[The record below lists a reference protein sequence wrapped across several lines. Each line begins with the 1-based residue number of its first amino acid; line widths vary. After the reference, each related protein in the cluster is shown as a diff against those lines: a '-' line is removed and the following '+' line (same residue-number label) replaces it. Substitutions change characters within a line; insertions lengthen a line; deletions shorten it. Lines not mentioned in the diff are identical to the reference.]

1 MKRKIIIG
9 IVAAILIGVASFA
22 GYTAYQN
29 NKESNVSQEQ
39 KEEPNT
45 TSDDNSGVDEETSKD
60 ENSSSYTEESV
71 AQMDDEEKE
80 SAMAVSTFMDGMNAT
95 FNVPDTTNE
104 AQLEEMNKCKDKY
117 FTDLGTNIVN
127 NVIKYAQNNNKK
139 VLKIENLNIKSV
151 KHYKMPLKDKT
162 GTIDGFLIY
171 YQAYIKDDDEI
182 ILGADNEDCLIA
194 FIGKEEGQYKI
205 YDIDIEHNK

>member
-9 IVAAILIGVASFA
+9 IVAAILIGVASFV

-29 NKESNVSQEQ
+29 NKESNVSQDENVDVT
-39 KEEPNT
+39 ENNPVT
-45 TSDDNSGVDEETSKD
+45 DEETSKD

-80 SAMAVSTFMDGMNAT
+80 ASIAVSTFMDGMNAT
-95 FNVPDTTNE
+95 FNVPDATNE
-104 AQLEEMNKCKDKY
+104 AQLEEMNKCKEKY
-117 FTDLGTNIVN
+117 FTGLGTNLVN
-127 NVIKYAQNNNKK
+127 NAIKYVQDNNRK

-151 KHYKMPLKDKT
+151 KHYKMPLEDKT

-171 YQAYIKDDDEI
+171 YQAYIKADDEI
-182 ILGADNEDCLIA
+182 ILGADEKDYLIGFVA
-194 FIGKEEGQYKI
+194 KYNGEYKI
-205 YDIDIEHNK
+205 FAVNKD

>member
-1 MKRKIIIG
+1 MNRKIIIG
-9 IVAAILIGVASFA
+9 IVTALLIGVVGFV
-22 GYTAYQN
+22 GYTVYQN
-29 NKESNVSQEQ
+29 NKESNVSQDE
-39 KEEPNT
+39 N
-45 TSDDNSGVDEETSKD
+45 VDVTENNPVTDEDLTKKD

-80 SAMAVSTFMDGMNAT
+80 AAMAVSTFMDGMNAT

-117 FTDLGTNIVN
+117 FTGLGTNLVN
-127 NVIKYAQNNNKK
+127 NAIKYVQDNNRK

-151 KHYKMPLKDKT
+151 KHYKMPLADKT

-171 YQAYIKDDDEI
+171 YQAYIKADDKI
-182 ILGADNEDCLIA
+182 ILGADEEDYFIA

-205 YDIDIEHNK
+205 YDIDIKHNK

>member
-1 MKRKIIIG
+1 MNRKIIIG
-9 IVAAILIGVASFA
+9 IVTALLIGVVGFV

-29 NKESNVSQEQ
+29 NKESNVSQDE
-39 KEEPNT
+39 N
-45 TSDDNSGVDEETSKD
+45 VDVTENNPVTDEDLTKKD

-80 SAMAVSTFMDGMNAT
+80 AAMAVSTFMDGMNAT
-95 FNVPDTTNE
+95 FNVSDTTNE
-104 AQLEEMNKCKDKY
+104 AQLEEINKCKDKY
-117 FTDLGTNIVN
+117 FTDLGTNIVD

>member
-1 MKRKIIIG
+1 MNRKIIIG
-9 IVAAILIGVASFA
+9 IVTALLIGVVGFV

-29 NKESNVSQEQ
+29 NKESNVSQDE
-39 KEEPNT
+39 N
-45 TSDDNSGVDEETSKD
+45 VDVTENNPVTDEDLTKKD

-80 SAMAVSTFMDGMNAT
+80 AAMAVSTFMDGMNAT
-95 FNVPDTTNE
+95 FNVSDTTNE

-117 FTDLGTNIVN
+117 FTGLGTNLVN
-127 NVIKYAQNNNKK
+127 NAIKYVQDNNRK

-171 YQAYIKDDDEI
+171 YQAYIKADDKI
-182 ILGADNEDCLIA
+182 ILGADEEDYLIGFVA
-194 FIGKEEGQYKI
+194 KYNGEYKI
-205 YDIDIEHNK
+205 FAVNKD

>member
-29 NKESNVSQEQ
+29 NKENNVSQDE
-39 KEEPNT
+39 N
-45 TSDDNSGVDEETSKD
+45 VDVTENNPVTDEDLTSKD

-80 SAMAVSTFMDGMNAT
+80 ASMAVSTFTDGMNAT
-95 FNVPDTTNE
+95 FNVPDATNE

-117 FTDLGTNIVN
+117 FTGLGTNLVN
-127 NVIKYAQNNNKK
+127 NAIKYVQDNNRK

-151 KHYKMPLKDKT
+151 KPYKMPLADKT

-171 YQAYIKDDDEI
+171 YQAYIKADDEI
-182 ILGADNEDCLIA
+182 ILGADEKDYLIGFVA
-194 FIGKEEGQYKI
+194 KYNGEYKI
-205 YDIDIEHNK
+205 FAVNKD

>member
-1 MKRKIIIG
+1 MNRKIIIG
-9 IVAAILIGVASFA
+9 IVTALLIGVVGFV

-29 NKESNVSQEQ
+29 NKESNVSQDE
-39 KEEPNT
+39 N
-45 TSDDNSGVDEETSKD
+45 VDVTENNPVTDEDLTKKD

-80 SAMAVSTFMDGMNAT
+80 AAMAVSTFMDGMNAT
-95 FNVPDTTNE
+95 FNVPDATNE
-104 AQLEEMNKCKDKY
+104 SQLEEINKCKDKY
-117 FTDLGTNIVN
+117 FTDLGTNIVD
-127 NVIKYAQNNNKK
+127 NVIKYVQNNNKK

>member
-9 IVAAILIGVASFA
+9 IVATILIGVASFA

-29 NKESNVSQEQ
+29 NKENNVSQDE
-39 KEEPNT
+39 N
-45 TSDDNSGVDEETSKD
+45 VDVTENNHVTDEDLTKKD

-80 SAMAVSTFMDGMNAT
+80 AAIAVSTFMDGMNAT
-95 FNVPDTTNE
+95 FNVPDATNE

-117 FTDLGTNIVN
+117 FTGLGTNLVN
-127 NVIKYAQNNNKK
+127 NAIKYVQDNNRK

-151 KHYKMPLKDKT
+151 KNYKMPLADKT

-171 YQAYIKDDDEI
+171 YQAYIKADDEI
-182 ILGADNEDCLIA
+182 ILGADEEDYLIGFVA
-194 FIGKEEGQYKI
+194 KYNGEYKI
-205 YDIDIEHNK
+205 FAVNKD